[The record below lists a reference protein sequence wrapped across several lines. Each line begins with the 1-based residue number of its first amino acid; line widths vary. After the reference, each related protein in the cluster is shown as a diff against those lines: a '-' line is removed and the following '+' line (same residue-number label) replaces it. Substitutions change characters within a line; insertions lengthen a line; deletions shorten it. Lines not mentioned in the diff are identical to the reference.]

1 MNPAHAK
8 LISEVDQMNAAL
20 AEAFDGLDQA
30 DSEIVRQIR
39 DRLER
44 HASNEENPGR
54 LAFKVASMS
63 ISRLIVESQVREV
76 LNAE

>member
-1 MNPAHAK
+1 MNQTHAK
-8 LISEVDQMNAAL
+8 LIAQLDQMNAAL
-20 AEAFDGLDQA
+20 AEAFDGLDHE
-30 DSEIVRQIR
+30 DGEIVRQIR

-44 HASNEENPGR
+44 HAGSEDCPGR

-63 ISRLIVESQVREV
+63 ITRLIVESQVREV

>member
-54 LAFKVASMS
+54 LAFNVASMS

>member
-8 LISEVDQMNAAL
+8 LISQLDQMNAAL
-20 AEAFDGLDQA
+20 ADAFDGLDHEE
-30 DSEIVRQIR
+30 SEIVRQVR

-44 HASNEENPGR
+44 HAGNEDNPGR
-54 LAFKVASMS
+54 LAFKVASMA